1 MTNKD
6 QMDVNKN
13 KENYSNLIK
22 KTFFIAKK
30 NIFHKKNDQKE
41 SRTQFLIIIVI
52 NILDLITAT
61 HFNNR

>member
-30 NIFHKKNDQKE
+30 NIFHKKND
-41 SRTQFLIIIVI
+41 
-52 NILDLITAT
+52 
-61 HFNNR
+61 